1 MKKMKFMILLLAVIG
16 MFTACENDKFYY
28 QDEPRVRIEGPY
40 EWAVGTDSL
49 TFSFAVYPSQVQAQ
63 DMEMKLYVMGEAA
76 STDRTAKLAI
86 DKILTTA
93 DPSQYVFPETVT
105 IPAGQLEAPFIVTLN
120 RTDDLTSSTVSLYF
134 KVVETNDFKAGVIEQ
149 NHFCIKWNDTLSKP
163 KNWDTELLEFFGEY
177 SLVKYR
183 FIIDTI
189 GFGEFSA
196 KTMSWSELTNYKII
210 MKTALDEYNDAHP
223 GAPLIDENGQLV
235 TF

>member
-1 MKKMKFMILLLAVIG
+1 MKKMKLMILLLAVIG
-16 MFTACENDKFYY
+16 MFTACENDKFYF
-28 QDEPRVRIEGPY
+28 QDDARVRIEGPY

-49 TFSFAVYPSQVQAQ
+49 TFSFAAYPSQVQEQ
-63 DMEMKLYVMGEAA
+63 GMEMKLYVMGEAA
-76 STDRTAKLAI
+76 ATDRTAKLAI
-86 DKILTTA
+86 DRTLTTA
-93 DPSQYVFPETVT
+93 NDDQYIFPETVT
-105 IPAGQLEAPFIVTLN
+105 IPAGKLEAPFIVTLK
-120 RTDDLTSSTVSLYF
+120 RADLTSGTVSLYF
-134 KVVETNDFKAGVIEQ
+134 RVVETNDFKVGVIEQ

-196 KTMSWSELTNYKII
+196 TSMSWSELTNYKII

-223 GAPLIDENGQLV
+223 GEPLKDENGLLV

>member
-1 MKKMKFMILLLAVIG
+1 MKKMKLMILLLAVIG
-16 MFTACENDKFYY
+16 MLTACENDKFYF
-28 QDEPRVRIEGPY
+28 QDDARVRIEGPY

-49 TFSFAVYPSQVQAQ
+49 TFSFAAYPSQVQEQ
-63 DMEMKLYVMGEAA
+63 GMEMKLYVMGEAA
-76 STDRTAKLAI
+76 ATDRTAKLAI
-86 DKILTTA
+86 DRTLTTA
-93 DPSQYVFPETVT
+93 NDDQYVFPETVT
-105 IPAGQLEAPFIVTLN
+105 IPAGKLEAPFIVTLK
-120 RTDDLTSSTVSLYF
+120 RADLTSGTVSLYF
-134 KVVETNDFKAGVIEQ
+134 RVVETNDFKVGVIEQ

-196 KTMSWSELTNYKII
+196 TSMSWSELTNYKII

-223 GAPLIDENGQLV
+223 GAPLTDENGQLV